1 MLRSTCGLMQAL
13 ASRPAVG
20 AAGRAAGDVKDSRQR
35 RPTMWSVHYDLSI
48 DTARADALFASAL
61 QISDAPSAVQVKQA
75 IDAATRTLGD
85 LGCVARVA
93 QEFGEHPEAAVTRMR
108 WAREEVACVFDGSP
122 SHPDDAPRPVPPAG
136 ARPAPRPPG
145 GPARQPPRRP

>member
-1 MLRSTCGLMQAL
+1 
-13 ASRPAVG
+13 
-20 AAGRAAGDVKDSRQR
+20 
-35 RPTMWSVHYDLSI
+35 MWSVHYDLSI

-93 QEFGEHPEAAVTRMR
+93 QEFGELDPRGDLVGCRLLGQLGRAHAQLVYHGAVI
-108 WAREEVACVFDGSP
+108 VAKDGI
-122 SHPDDAPRPVPPAG
+122 
-136 ARPAPRPPG
+136 
-145 GPARQPPRRP
+145 